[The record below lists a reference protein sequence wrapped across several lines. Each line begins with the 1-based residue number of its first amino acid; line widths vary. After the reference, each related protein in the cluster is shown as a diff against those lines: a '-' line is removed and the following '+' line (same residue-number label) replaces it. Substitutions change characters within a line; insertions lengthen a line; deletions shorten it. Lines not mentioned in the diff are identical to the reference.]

1 MLPATSGRVFI
12 ASFVTAAGAQTGI
25 TSAIF
30 GLRFSVRD
38 GIAKKIKTI
47 SKKKNKHNKTD

>member
-12 ASFVTAAGAQTGI
+12 ASFVTAAGAQTAI